1 MKIKLSQNTVSY
13 ALGWYGTCDT
23 EEDYD
28 LTQIKQYITSVYQID
43 ADNSTWRV
51 YDPTIALESN
61 DFTKLEV
68 GHAYYLIFSQGTD
81 EVEIPGLKTTNF
93 GDESA
98 GKISESCFDLDDL
111 PDDIFNPPSDDVDGG
126 FDDVPSAPP
135 DSPTNQLSCSDY
147 NEYSTVKFESTIANS
162 PDAEAV
168 SIELENLTI
177 TKTNYL
183 EGELCINLSI
193 IPNDGMPTV
202 YAFKLSE
209 NPSDQFIIS
218 CAGIIDPDVVLYFSK
233 DGKFYESTF
242 QNSHGTPNQFVE
254 IGGSELPDIPNFPD
268 DQGPSDPFENPNE
281 NPNEDTT
288 NYVCCNNSDDMF
300 FVSSAPS
307 GSDGYGG
314 KINVV
319 STSRRGY
326 LCNLNSSKFI
336 SSTGVVTEYL
346 IKLIN
351 MQNPNIQ
358 SDAPYDLRITLTDI
372 KISLNEIIHFYST
385 DDNFCYE
392 GTLVNETSSDEIN
405 DWYGYNAQFKNT
417 PTPTDT
423 FVSDNQPSEPT
434 PTPKIIVDPEPTPT
448 PKIIVDPEPTP
459 TPTDT
464 FVSDNQPSE
473 PTPTPTD
480 GSIDPTPTPT
490 STATFFDDYGV
501 PKF

>member
-281 NPNEDTT
+281 DTT

-434 PTPKIIVDPEPTPT
+434 PTP
-448 PKIIVDPEPTP
+448 
-459 TPTDT
+459 
-464 FVSDNQPSE
+464 
-473 PTPTPTD
+473 TD